1 MKQFGEMN
9 SREIFFLRDADDNT
23 GLFMSKSLPYYKWPQ
38 KIEIRDKIYEFK
50 KLGVLEP
57 WMLSDFSSMAEYTI
71 TNHDTRPIPAY
82 SKEDEFLAIAKS
94 NFFVKSL
101 ENQRS
106 DRLDFHECHVSGMR
120 NALKESFDLGFF
132 VAIIKNHLL
141 FAVEKEDKSVELFY
155 IDRYDKKNHLRT
167 YLNMKE
173 LKRDAKKFDF
183 NFGI

>member
-9 SREIFFLRDADDNT
+9 EREIFFLRDSDDNT

-50 KLGVLEP
+50 KLGVLES

-71 TNHDTRPIPAY
+71 INHDTRPIPAY

-94 NFFVKSL
+94 NFFVKTL

-106 DRLDFHECHVSGMR
+106 DSLDFHDCHVSGMR

-132 VAIIKNHLL
+132 VAIVKTCTLVALILP
-141 FAVEKEDKSVELFY
+141 DDDVELNY
-155 IDRYDKKNHLRT
+155 IDKHNKYILLKT
-167 YLNMKE
+167 YQNMRE
-173 LKRDAKKFDF
+173 LERDAIKFEF
-183 NFGI
+183 NFGF